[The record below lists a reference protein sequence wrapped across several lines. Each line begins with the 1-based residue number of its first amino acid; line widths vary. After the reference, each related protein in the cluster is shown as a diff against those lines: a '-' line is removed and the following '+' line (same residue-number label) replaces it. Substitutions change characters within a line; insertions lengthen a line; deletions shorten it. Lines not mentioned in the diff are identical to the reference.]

1 MSAYLGAL
9 AEASN
14 RATFS
19 RCIEVR
25 DNTGQLFDLSD
36 VQEIVFQIIN
46 ETYPNF
52 VQFGYGLGF
61 GGYLGAQMLTATLTG
76 GKIRLIETG
85 VFQVVFTRSE
95 MNSLPGGNYNCGMA
109 ITKDEQTAEIFIGT
123 LPVREG
129 IVTVSAG
136 SG

>member
-1 MSAYLGAL
+1 
-9 AEASN
+9 
-14 RATFS
+14 
-19 RCIEVR
+19 
-25 DNTGQLFDLSD
+25 

-61 GGYLGAQMLTATLTG
+61 GGYLGAQMLTATLSN
-76 GKIRLIETG
+76 GKIQLVQTG
-85 VFQVVFTRSE
+85 VFQVTFTRSD
-95 MNSLPGGNYNCGMA
+95 MNTLPGGNYSCGIA
-109 ITKDEQTAEIFIGT
+109 ITKDDQTVEIFIGT

-129 IVTVSAG
+129 IVTISAG